1 MNRRMHFT
9 VALFKNS
16 AYALLLVFA
25 TTFAL
30 LLLGRNE
37 IGEGVIAL
45 VYLMPVIWS
54 GYRWGQGPGMS
65 AALAASLAFDFL
77 FIPPFYTFSIGSLE
91 GWLVLAIFL
100 AVAVIL
106 IGRFEASLLKARQM
120 TFMYELSSV
129 LAGARTQDAVAHTA
143 ARYIQM
149 LFQASLV
156 NVIFRQSSDQTPRIA
171 VTVSEPH
178 DGRGDGKPDCLLPIL
193 NAWGLIGEIQIWRGE
208 YGNLPSA
215 ENPLLQNFASQI
227 AKALER
233 TQPTDNNKEPA
244 KGFASNTSQNRK

>member
-1 MNRRMHFT
+1 MNRRLHFT
-9 VALFKNS
+9 VELFRNS
-16 AYALLLVFA
+16 AYAVLIVFA
-25 TTFAL
+25 ITFFL
-30 LLLGRNE
+30 VLIGRNE

-65 AALAASLAFDFL
+65 AALAAALAFDFL

-106 IGRFEASLLKARQM
+106 IGRFEASLSKARQI
-120 TFMYELSSV
+120 TFMYELSSA
-129 LAGARTQDAVAHTA
+129 LASARTQDAVAHTT
-143 ARYIQM
+143 ARYIQQ

-156 NVIFRQSSDQTPRIA
+156 NVIFHQPSDPSPRIA
-171 VTVSEPH
+171 VSEPH
-178 DGRGDGKPDCLLPIL
+178 DGNGEGKPDCLLPIL

-208 YGNLPSA
+208 YGNLPS
-215 ENPLLQNFASQI
+215 EDNSLLQNFAAQT

-233 TQPTDNNKEPA
+233 TQPAENKQPA
-244 KGFASNTSQNRK
+244 NGFAPKPSAK

>member
-1 MNRRMHFT
+1 MMRRHIHFT
-9 VALFKNS
+9 FELFRNS
-16 AYALLLVFA
+16 AYAVLIVFA
-25 TTFAL
+25 TTFVL
-30 LLLGRNE
+30 LLVGRNE

-65 AALAASLAFDFL
+65 AALAAALAFDFL
-77 FIPPFYTFSIGSLE
+77 FIPPFYTFTIGSLE
-91 GWLVLAIFL
+91 GWLVLVIFL
-100 AVAVIL
+100 VIAVVL
-106 IGRFEASLLKARQM
+106 IGRFQASLSMARQM
-120 TFMYELSSV
+120 TFMVELSSA
-129 LAGARTQDAVAHTA
+129 LAGARTQDAVAHIT
-143 ARYIQM
+143 ARYIQR

-156 NVIFRQSSDQTPRIA
+156 NVIFRQSPGEPRIA

-178 DGRGDGKPDCLLPIL
+178 DGQGEAKPDCLLPIL

-215 ENPLLQNFASQI
+215 DDPLLQNFASQT

-233 TQPTDNNKEPA
+233 TQPIDNKEPA
-244 KGFASNTSQNRK
+244 NGFASKATAK

>member
-1 MNRRMHFT
+1 MNRRFHFT
-9 VALFKNS
+9 VELLKNT
-16 AYALLLVFA
+16 AYSVLIVAVTSFFLLLV
-25 TTFAL
+25 
-30 LLLGRNE
+30 GRKE

-45 VYLMPVIWS
+45 AYLVPVIWS

-65 AALAASLAFDFL
+65 AALAAALAFDFL
-77 FIPPFYTFSIGSLE
+77 FIPPFYTFTIGSLE
-91 GWLVLAIFL
+91 GWLVFAFFL
-100 AVAVIL
+100 AVAVGL
-106 IGRFEASLLKARQM
+106 IGRFEASLSRARQM
-120 TFMYELSSV
+120 TFMYELSSA
-129 LAGARTQDAVAHTA
+129 LAAARTQDAVAHIA
-143 ARYIQM
+143 ARYIQR

-156 NVIFRQSSDQTPRIA
+156 NVIFHQPPNESPRIA

-208 YGNLPSA
+208 YGNLPSE

-233 TQPTDNNKEPA
+233 TQLIDNKEPA
-244 KGFASNTSQNRK
+244 NGFASKASAK